1 MGIHSSHRLGTVW
14 ISATCETCKKPIPL
28 EFLCFLLILPYYGNS
43 IFPCFWNL
51 LQFPRFL
58 FHTKYLKD
66 PWFLN
71 VCIFPYFSRTMRI
84 RFSYVLGTVWI
95 FASCKVWKK
104 ALDFRMFCFPIL
116 FSYYRNSFFPC
127 FGDNTTDEKTNKI
140 LLFPIPF
147 SLKHSCESFHEGS
160 YSTLLLSP
168 TQYLHFRSLCHRCME
183 ISTVQKSRNCLLRQ
197 CFSCNISMNII
208 IRICLKI
215 DPS

>member
-71 VCIFPYFSRTMRI
+71 VCVFPYFSRTMRI

-140 LLFPIPF
+140 LFTKEVILLCCWARPNICISDPF
-147 SLKHSCESFHEGS
+147 VIDVWKYLQCRRVETVFYGS
-160 YSTLLLSP
+160 ASVAIFLW
-168 TQYLHFRSLCHRCME
+168 
-183 ISTVQKSRNCLLRQ
+183 I
-197 CFSCNISMNII
+197 
-208 IRICLKI
+208 
-215 DPS
+215 